1 MRIIWMALV
10 FLSAATVAAPAQDR
24 VRVGVI
30 ERPPFAMQTADGA
43 WTGMAVDLWRLAAED
58 LGVTYDYVAVEGV
71 EALDTVDVLLPVDAT
86 PALEEAADLT
96 HPIYTATMGV
106 ASKQQGR
113 VLSVVRGLA
122 SWQFLR
128 TVLGLSALLLV
139 VGSVIWLFERRANE
153 NQFARSPLR
162 GLGDGF
168 WWAGV
173 TLTTI
178 GYGDK
183 APRTGLGRA
192 VAMLWMLVGLGVS
205 AALTATVVTMAGF
218 ERQVDV
224 PEAFAGRTVGTV
236 EDGSTALFLER
247 EGVAPEVFESAEA
260 ALAALDA
267 GTVDI
272 VAAASPVLEHVIAET
287 GGLDLQV
294 RSTRLDPHLVVLA
307 LPEGSDLAEA
317 LNVAI
322 LRRLTAESGWNLID
336 RYLPE

>member
-1 MRIIWMALV
+1 MRFVCLTLA
-10 FLSAATVAAPAQDR
+10 FLATAIAAPAQER
-24 VRVGVI
+24 LAVGVI

-43 WTGMAVDLWRLAAED
+43 WTGMAIDLWRLAAED
-58 LGVTYDYVAVEGV
+58 LGVTYEYVAVEGA
-71 EALDTVDVLLPVDAT
+71 EALGTVDVLLPVDAT
-86 PALEEAADLT
+86 PELEEAAELT

-106 ASKQQGR
+106 ASKRQGR
-113 VLSVVRGLA
+113 MLSIVQGLA

-139 VGSVIWLFERRANE
+139 VGAVVWLLERRANE
-153 NQFARSPLR
+153 EQFARSPLR

-205 AALTATVVTMAGF
+205 AALTATVVTVAGF
-218 ERQVDV
+218 DRQVDV
-224 PEAFAGRTVGTV
+224 PEAFAGRAVGTV
-236 EDGSTALFLER
+236 GDTSTTLFLER
-247 EGVAPEVFESAEA
+247 EGVAPEVFETAEA

-267 GTVDI
+267 GRVDL
-272 VAAASPVLEHVIAET
+272 VAAASPVLEHVIAGT
-287 GGLDLQV
+287 GSLTLQV
-294 RSTRLDPHLVVLA
+294 RSTRLDPHLIVLA
-307 LPEGSDLAEA
+307 FPEGSDLAEPI
-317 LNVAI
+317 NVAL
-322 LRRLTAESGWNLID
+322 LRRLTSESGWNLVD
-336 RYLPE
+336 RYLPG